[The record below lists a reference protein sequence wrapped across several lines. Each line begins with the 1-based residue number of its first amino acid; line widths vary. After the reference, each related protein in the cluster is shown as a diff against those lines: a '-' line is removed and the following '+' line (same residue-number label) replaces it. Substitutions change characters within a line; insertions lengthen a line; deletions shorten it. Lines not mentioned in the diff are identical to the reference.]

1 MDAFSVPA
9 VFMAKP
15 GLLGRLFGRNRQ
27 GSLSLQP
34 DGTFTMTGYDKVYT
48 ADDVYEVRAWET
60 GFIDIEM
67 QEDEQGFHRFAVYH
81 EEAYK
86 FYAWLIRQNVRR
98 FGMDMLRE
106 DDDLFRKVL
115 DEPVM
120 EVLSKWHR
128 QDEAENHLPE
138 DDLAWEE
145 VDADFR
151 KWICAVGAINR
162 KANGWHVEE
171 FGGYSKHDPLGQE
184 FGRQVLRRSW
194 EINSRAELIETIQD
208 MVGQKLLWQLL
219 RTVQNAGFGYLAGYL
234 TLREA
239 LNVALTAG
247 RRLQKVTRSWDGMGR
262 AYLRSYRDYMSA
274 GDDYT
279 LRANAFLELQTDEN
293 SIYKAVP
300 FDLELVKTW

>member
-98 FGMDMLRE
+98 FGMDR
-106 DDDLFRKVL
+106 
-115 DEPVM
+115 
-120 EVLSKWHR
+120 
-128 QDEAENHLPE
+128 
-138 DDLAWEE
+138 
-145 VDADFR
+145 
-151 KWICAVGAINR
+151 G
-162 KANGWHVEE
+162 
-171 FGGYSKHDPLGQE
+171 
-184 FGRQVLRRSW
+184 
-194 EINSRAELIETIQD
+194 
-208 MVGQKLLWQLL
+208 
-219 RTVQNAGFGYLAGYL
+219 
-234 TLREA
+234 
-239 LNVALTAG
+239 
-247 RRLQKVTRSWDGMGR
+247 
-262 AYLRSYRDYMSA
+262 
-274 GDDYT
+274 
-279 LRANAFLELQTDEN
+279 
-293 SIYKAVP
+293 
-300 FDLELVKTW
+300 